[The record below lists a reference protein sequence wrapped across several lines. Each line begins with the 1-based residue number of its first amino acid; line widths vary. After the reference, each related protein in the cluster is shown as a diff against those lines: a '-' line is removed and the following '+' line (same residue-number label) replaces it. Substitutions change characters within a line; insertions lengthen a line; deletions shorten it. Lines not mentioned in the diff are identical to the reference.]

1 METVEELVDFL
12 DRALAVG
19 ARGHVA
25 DKGEAWSIMRRDGVL
40 PADAPRFPETL
51 DADLAEYGF
60 VLLDAGL
67 ALSELVPQHR
77 KARRALWKS
86 GRTFENLV
94 RNGDPSDPRRGFH
107 RVMAAAAYHLGSYAA
122 VAYALFEPVDVAE
135 QNLNVAELCLVK
147 LMVRDLKG
155 VRDTTRKWL
164 CNPDHQDEA
173 ISERLLGPDSD
184 EDSEVALILIGA
196 VCKALANYEF
206 ALCTGKSDFV
216 RRAEDILSNALELA
230 AKMGAVSL
238 WWMIRLARLLL
249 GDLWSQSLHDVLP
262 LHPPKGTSEAYT
274 ENRSIFIASLFAR
287 DVAEIELWPSQIEA
301 ARRAADPSDD
311 LVVALPTSAGKTRV
325 AELAALTALSMG
337 KRILVVT
344 PLRALS
350 AQTERSFRS
359 CFAPLGATVSSLY
372 GKSGLSEGDADAL
385 RRHQIVVSTPEKLD
399 FALRSDP
406 AVIADVGLIVLDEGH
421 LIGPGERE
429 IHYEV
434 LVQRLLRRA
443 DAGERRIVCL
453 SAILPDGDE
462 LDDMT
467 LWIRSD
473 AEGQPIRSEWRPTRQ
488 RHGTLE
494 LHGAAGRLNYDLEDD
509 GPFVTRFIEEVP
521 PRGRDRKSYPRDLRD
536 IALMSAWRFAK
547 GGKRTLIYLTQAN
560 WVEGYGER
568 AVKFVEKNYLPP
580 LIDDPHLVEAAITVG
595 AEWLGHDHPA
605 VNCLRYGI
613 AVHHGKL
620 PSPFLR
626 EVERLLASDVIR
638 IATVSPT
645 LAQGLN
651 LNVAVLLVPH
661 LVRRGEE
668 ISGGELANVAGRAGR
683 AFVDTEGLILHVMRD
698 KFTMRRRR
706 WGQLVKGAKDR
717 SLKSGFLIVINK
729 VVEHLATRGIAA
741 DQSAYEF
748 LVNARAAWFDD
759 SDETDESSFED
770 LIANLDSI
778 ILGLVEALEADSDRL
793 PELLDEAL
801 TGSLWARQAERLTT
815 DNGKKQRFIL
825 NARAHLIWNETTA
838 QQRRGYF
845 AMGIGLDAGLLVD
858 EMAETLAEDLDRA
871 DIAALQGDTESLLEA
886 LVRLATRLLSVRPFT
901 PKSRN
906 VLQGEWEEVL
916 HRWIHGES
924 SSSDSKKSADLIED
938 AFTFRLV
945 WALEALRVR
954 RLSGGWEPEFD
965 SVPGAAAACVDTGLP
980 DYRMALLVRG
990 GLASREAA
998 RIVINRHNPDFRDGS
1013 GMRRWLESDTVS
1025 DLSLQKDWPSAS
1037 TSLLWRRFRDEAL
1050 SGEKR
1055 TWRVSSEFVKIAEL
1069 SDATV
1074 TDGALLRV
1082 ESDAERG
1089 LTWLVAPDF
1098 RVIGQLDTVIDIDS
1112 NSVIYAKLN
1121 LRDRKACIQ
1130 RIGPDI
1136 EAESTW

>member
-1 METVEELVDFL
+1 METVEDLVEFL
-12 DRALAVG
+12 NRALNVG
-19 ARGHVA
+19 ARDRVV
-25 DKGEAWSIMRRDGVL
+25 DTGEAWSIMRRDGVL
-40 PADAPRFPETL
+40 PEDAPRFRATL

-60 VLLDAGL
+60 TLLDAGL
-67 ALSELVPQHR
+67 ALNELERGHHM
-77 KARRALWKS
+77 ARRAFRKS
-86 GRTFENLV
+86 GEIFESLV
-94 RNGDPSDPRRGFH
+94 RNGNPADPRRGFH
-107 RVMAAAAYHLGSYAA
+107 RVTAATAYHLGSYSAI
-122 VAYALFEPVDVAE
+122 AYTLFGQINLAE
-135 QNLNVAELCLVK
+135 QNLNVAESCLVR
-147 LMVRDLKG
+147 LMLRDLKG
-155 VRDTTRKWL
+155 VRDTAQKWL
-164 CNPDHQDEA
+164 HDPEHQDEA
-173 ISERLLGPDSD
+173 ILERLQGPNGDR
-184 EDSEVALILIGA
+184 DSEVALILIGA

-206 ALCTGKSDFV
+206 ALHTGESHFISIAETLLSD
-216 RRAEDILSNALELA
+216 ALELA
-230 AKMGAVSL
+230 ARTAVVTL
-238 WWMIRLARLLL
+238 WWVIRLTRHLLN
-249 GDLWSQSLHDVLP
+249 DLWSQSLHVVLP
-262 LHPPKGTSEAYT
+262 RHPMDGASETYT
-274 ENRSIFIASLFAR
+274 EFRRIYISSLLVGNIA
-287 DVAEIELWPSQIEA
+287 DIDLWPSQIEA
-301 ARRAADPSDD
+301 ARRAVDPSDD

-421 LIGPGERE
+421 LIGPRERE

-467 LWIRSD
+467 SWIRSD

-488 RHGTLE
+488 RYGTLE
-494 LHGAAGRLNYDLEDD
+494 WHGAAGRLNYDLEDD
-509 GPFVTRFIEEVP
+509 GPFVTRFIEELP

-580 LIDDPHLVEAAITVG
+580 LIDDPHLVEAAIMVG
-595 AEWLGHDHPA
+595 AEWLGCDHPA

-626 EVERLLASDVIR
+626 EVERLLSLGVIR
-638 IATVSPT
+638 IAAVSPT

-661 LVRRGEE
+661 LVRSGEM

-698 KFTMRRRR
+698 EFTMRRRQ
-706 WGQLVKGAKDR
+706 WGQLVRGAKDR

-729 VVEHLATRGIAA
+729 VVEHLAARGIAA
-741 DQSAYEF
+741 GQAAYEF

-759 SDETDESSFED
+759 SDETEESSFED

-778 ILGLVEALEADSDRL
+778 ILGLIEALEADSDKL

-801 TGSLWARQAERLTT
+801 SGSLWARQAERLTT
-815 DNGKKQRFIL
+815 DNKKRQRFIL

-845 AMGIGLDAGLLVD
+845 AMGIGLDGGLLVD

-886 LVRLATRLLSVRPFT
+886 LVRLATRLLSVRPFI

-906 VLQGEWEEVL
+906 VLQGEWEDVL
-916 HRWIHGES
+916 RRWIHGES
-924 SSSDSKKSADLIED
+924 SFSDSKKSTDLIED

-998 RIVINRHNPDFRDGS
+998 RIVINRHNPDFFDGS

-1025 DLSLQKDWPSAS
+1025 DLSLQEDWPSAS

-1050 SGEKR
+1050 SGEKH
-1055 TWRVSSEFVKIAEL
+1055 TWRISSEFVKIAEL

-1082 ESDAERG
+1082 ESDADGGSIR
-1089 LTWLVAPDF
+1089 LVTPDF
-1098 RVIGQLDTVIDIDS
+1098 RVVGQLDTVIDIDS

-1121 LRDRKACIQ
+1121 LQDRKAYIQ
-1130 RIGPDI
+1130 RIGPDF
-1136 EAESTW
+1136 EAESAW